1 MESTIRK
8 VYPAQ
13 NAVADFIQIR
23 IDFNGHFAN
32 SQQGIS
38 CGPLICRTPAKL

>member
-1 MESTIRK
+1 METTIGK
-8 VYPAQ
+8 VYPPQ
-13 NAVADFIQIR
+13 NTVADFIQIR
-23 IDFNGHFAN
+23 ISFNGHFAN